1 MASPAAFD
9 RLGVFA
15 RPGFLPAAEC
25 AALSR
30 TMDVAR
36 WVPGTVSKVEHDE
49 TLDEAVRKV
58 RCVDVGLTAATSLRD
73 RLCAIQGE
81 LAAFFGETL
90 VACDGPNFLAYDVGS
105 FYTPHRDNG
114 ARYQERRVSAVLFLN
129 SGEYTGGE
137 LTFHGLLSDGPWA
150 HCPLPLD
157 ATAGLLVAFS
167 SGVRHEVRP
176 VRSGRR
182 YTAAAWFTGRA
193 AA

>member
-1 MASPAAFD
+1 MASAAVFD

-25 AALSR
+25 DMLSR
-30 TMDVAR
+30 AMDAAR
-36 WVPGTVSKVEHDE
+36 WIKATVSKPENDE
-49 TLDEAVRKV
+49 TLDETVRRV
-58 RCVDVGLTAATSLRD
+58 RCVDVGRAAAIGLRD
-73 RLCAIQGE
+73 RLCAIQDE

-90 VACDGPNFLAYDVGS
+90 VACDGPNFLAYDVGC

-114 ARYQERRVSAVLFLN
+114 TRYQERRVSAVLFLN

-157 ATAGLLVAFS
+157 ATPGLLVAFS

-182 YTAAAWFTGRA
+182 YTAAAWFSGRTA
-193 AA
+193 A